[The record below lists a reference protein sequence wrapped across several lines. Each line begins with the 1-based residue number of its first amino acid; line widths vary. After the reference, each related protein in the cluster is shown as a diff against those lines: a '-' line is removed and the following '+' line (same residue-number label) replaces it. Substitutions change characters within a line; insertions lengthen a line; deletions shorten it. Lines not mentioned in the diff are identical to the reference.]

1 MTFVLNSK
9 ENVTQK
15 DRKVI
20 KCLIRKLVKSIPIS
34 RKVLLHDFISYF
46 CKITGQMKGK
56 RTTISIETNLNVSIN
71 ENIRTMVCDGF
82 GEF

>member
-1 MTFVLNSK
+1 MTSF
-9 ENVTQK
+9 
-15 DRKVI
+15 
-20 KCLIRKLVKSIPIS
+20 LV
-34 RKVLLHDFISYF
+34 F
-46 CKITGQMKGK
+46 CKMTRYIKAK